1 MDDVTH
7 LSTNESLSKNITN
20 LDLRVVQDERNVEYN
35 VSDNRLDSSL
45 LLPYL
50 LLSVDVPFILR
61 SKDLGGR

>member
-7 LSTNESLSKNITN
+7 LSTTESLSKNITN

-61 SKDLGGR
+61 SKDLGG